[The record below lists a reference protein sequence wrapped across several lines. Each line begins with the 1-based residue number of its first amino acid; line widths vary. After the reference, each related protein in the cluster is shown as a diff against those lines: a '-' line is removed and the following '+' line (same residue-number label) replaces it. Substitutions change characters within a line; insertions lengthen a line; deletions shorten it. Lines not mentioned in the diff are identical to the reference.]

1 MGPLVGLLWRI
12 LLGCLLVG
20 WHFEAQAAA
29 TITFSQVG
37 NDVQATISGSFD
49 LTGLIA
55 GNPSTPNARVRGGG
69 SGANVVIGP
78 AGGASTKF
86 YSTITGPTYIGCSE
100 DTIAASSGTANP
112 SGMFGINMAA
122 PARLLVPQD
131 YISGANVS
139 ASATWT
145 GATISSLGLKS
156 GTYNYTWLGDRLTII
171 IPGPSGC
178 IPTLSLTNSP
188 QTYTGSPIA
197 ATVSCQGGGSVS
209 NVLYGGSG
217 IVPSNAGNYAV
228 TANCAESA
236 NYSAVTGAS
245 AGNFVI
251 TAAPTPPTPFVPS
264 PTMQTTVSVGGSVNL
279 STNGGNGNPV
289 VTYTAV
295 ALPQTQA
302 AARSA
307 VPRTAGL
314 VCTIVG
320 TVLTPTGGTGV
331 CQVTAAQGAYGN
343 YQAQTSTFNITVTA
357 APSPAPIPTL
367 SEWAQ
372 IMMMLMIIATVGFY
386 GWRMN
391 QR

>member
-37 NDVQATISGSFD
+37 NDVQATISGFLD
-49 LTGLIA
+49 LTGI
-55 GNPSTPNARVRGGG
+55 NPDGALLTGTSKVRGAGL
-69 SGANVVIGP
+69 GANVVIGESGSNSP
-78 AGGASTKF
+78 TSYIAIS
-86 YSTITGPTYIGCSE
+86 GPQTIGCSTS
-100 DTIAASSGTANP
+100 TINASSASTDPNGP
-112 SGMFGINMAA
+112 FGINMSSN
-122 PARLLVPQD
+122 RLIVPNGFG
-131 YISGANVS
+131 SGNAFS
-139 ASATWT
+139 ASSTWN

-156 GTYNYTWLGDRLTII
+156 GTYHYTWPRDSLTII

>member
-1 MGPLVGLLWRI
+1 MGVYPCVPPVGLLWRI
-12 LLGCLLVG
+12 LVGCLLVG
-20 WHFEAQAAA
+20 WHFETQAAA

-37 NDVQATISGSFD
+37 NDVQATISGYFD

-55 GNPSTPNARVRGGG
+55 GTTTTPNARVRGGG
-69 SGANVVIGP
+69 AGANVVIGP

-122 PARLLVPQD
+122 PARLLVPQN

-139 ASATWT
+139 ASATWN

-156 GTYNYTWLGDRLTII
+156 GTYVYSWLGDSLTII

-209 NVLYGGSG
+209 NVQYNGSPT
-217 IVPSNAGNYAV
+217 VPTNAATYAV
-228 TANCAESA
+228 TANCAAST

-245 AGNFVI
+245 AGSFVI
-251 TAAPTPPTPFVPS
+251 SQAPQATLVVVPAS
-264 PTMQTTVSVGGSVNL
+264 SSINVNGTF
-279 STNGGNGNPV
+279 S
-289 VTYTAV
+289 
-295 ALPQTQA
+295 
-302 AARSA
+302 
-307 VPRTAGL
+307 L
-314 VCTIVG
+314 VRPEGVDR
-320 TVLTPTGGTGV
+320 VL
-331 CQVTAAQGAYGN
+331 
-343 YQAQTSTFNITVTA
+343 
-357 APSPAPIPTL
+357 
-367 SEWAQ
+367 
-372 IMMMLMIIATVGFY
+372 
-386 GWRMN
+386 
-391 QR
+391 